1 MKHPKWVT
9 RYREFMY
16 PPRVHDPLSLAS
28 NPELRHQGEKIREG
42 SRAELMGS
50 YASTYRQLGRIAIF
64 VIAVISFVGWA
75 ILA

>member
-16 PPRVHDPLSLAS
+16 PAHVYDPLASSS
-28 NPELRHQGEKIREG
+28 NPDLRRQGEKIRED

-50 YASTYRQLGRIAIF
+50 YASTYRQLGYIAIF
-64 VIAVISFVGWA
+64 VIAGISFVMWA